1 MSKMN
6 KNHRKFFLIIILII
20 TIFLSSCVNLKNSEN
35 YIKLVISEYNSG
47 PTVEGANV
55 KIYCGNALLEEATTN
70 KEGIVTFSKTIQIG
84 KPYTIVISKP
94 FHAKTVIDIERLQS
108 SLTIN
113 TTLRKANFIQNVE
126 NNMNIIYSIYDSEQ
140 KKIKYT
146 PNEGGIYT
154 IFSTS
159 SIFIE
164 AQSTSSDIPISHMY
178 AKIGTPPGAEFLT
191 SPRLYSES
199 SRLSG
204 NIETTGFYGKTYL
217 FIDCYDV
224 NDNRYEKIIP
234 IYFSDSVNLKL
245 KPYIVEPQKPAL
257 YAYTI
262 RSETKYYNFSQ
273 NLEKLESLDV
283 GLNAYIKVSW
293 KKWEESTQNLI
304 TDKPYG
310 YAIYRSYDGKN
321 FEKIAV
327 VSDRENSYI
336 DTSPTNRFGKRVWYA
351 VASVYKFLEGSKN
364 IVGSVVLLPSFKMTN
379 VKPYDGET
387 NVSVTPEFSWKFEG
401 LEDFEGI
408 KYKYEIWLY
417 DWTVNKKHYY
427 YPVDSSNNR
436 IIFKTKNPEVNIKF
450 EDYKWKGLDENKLQ
464 SNKPYEWA
472 PELLAA
478 ILEDDKNNSIAVSIV
493 CDYNGII
500 SPVLIPPEK
509 YYLFITGN

>member
-6 KNHRKFFLIIILII
+6 RNYRKFFLIIILII
-20 TIFLSSCVNLKNSEN
+20 TIFLSSCVNFKNSEN

-47 PTVEGANV
+47 PAVEGANV
-55 KIYCGNALLEEATTN
+55 KIYCGNTLLEEVTTN

-113 TTLRKANFIQNVE
+113 TTLRKANFVE
-126 NNMNIIYSIYDSEQ
+126 NMENKMNIVYSIYDSEQ

-146 PNEGGIYT
+146 PSQEGIYT

-164 AQSTSSDIPISHMY
+164 AQATSSDISISHMY

-245 KPYIVEPQKPAL
+245 KPYIVEPQKPAI

-273 NLEKLESLDV
+273 NLEKLGSLDV
-283 GLNAYIKVSW
+283 GLNTYIKVNW

-351 VASVYKFLEGSKN
+351 VASVYKFLEGARS

-436 IIFKTKNPEVNIKF
+436 IIFETKNPEIKVKF
-450 EDYKWKGLDENKLQ
+450 EDYIWQDLDEGKLQ

-472 PELLAA
+472 PELMAA